1 MEFRDNYHLGIT
13 GENRGTGTSSL
24 HVPGARALN
33 SGSLASFVSREEEE
47 EEKGGRREKKE
58 KKRFH

>member
-47 EEKGGRREKKE
+47 EEGGRREKKE

>member
-1 MEFRDNYHLGIT
+1 MEFRDNYHLRIT

-47 EEKGGRREKKE
+47 EEGGRREKKE